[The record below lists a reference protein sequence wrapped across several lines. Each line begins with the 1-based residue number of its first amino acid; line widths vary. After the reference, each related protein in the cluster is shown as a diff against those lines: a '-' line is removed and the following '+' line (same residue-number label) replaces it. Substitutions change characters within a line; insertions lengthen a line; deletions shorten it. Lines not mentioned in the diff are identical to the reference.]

1 MKKVK
6 LLIAISMTIVTV
18 SLRAQETVGSLTS
31 EQIQD
36 ILNRIPD
43 TICVFDPSQYFAA
56 TSYEMSVF
64 DIPVKEASRNLDFDN
79 VKRLSVGEVEWLQI
93 PIPTEGVP
101 QEAVVRFPKI
111 ELNDSPMSPSGAV
124 STYLIVQNRKKGA
137 SSRMSI
143 NVVMIVP
150 QPKYMTQEQ
159 LDSLDF
165 FYSGHFNGVMFYSN
179 VYGKILKVETFINGE
194 GYQRGRIPDGINPQ
208 DEVLVTVRFYRNSF
222 LEGDKEMSGM
232 AYVVEDRREKTE

>member
-6 LLIAISMTIVTV
+6 LLLALSLTIVTV
-18 SLRAQETVGSLTS
+18 SVRAQETVGSLTS
-31 EQIQD
+31 EEIQD
-36 ILNRIPD
+36 LLSRIPD

-56 TSYEMSVF
+56 TSYEMSLF
-64 DIPVKEASRNLDFDN
+64 DFPVKEASRNLDFDN
-79 VKRLSVGEVEWLQI
+79 VKRFSVGEVEWLQI

-111 ELNDSPMSPSGAV
+111 ELNDSPMSPPGAV

-137 SSRMSI
+137 SYRRSI

-179 VYGKILKVETFINGE
+179 VYGKILKVETYINGE
-194 GYQRGRIPDGINPQ
+194 RDQRGRIPDGINPQ

-222 LEGDKEMSGM
+222 PEGDKKMSGM